1 MQQFEGILEIRFS
14 DRTDLTASVYRFG
27 PELSLCWTSSGDV
40 TCEHQVRPRNQ
51 ENVGGWV
58 REVSDLFS
66 KQVPNLRLHARKMT
80 ESDVSRFP
88 LHLQLR

>member
-1 MQQFEGILEIRFS
+1 MQQLEGLLEIRFS

-27 PELSLCWTSSGDV
+27 QELSLCWTSVGDI

-51 ENVGGWV
+51 ENIGGWV

-66 KQVPNLRLHARKMT
+66 KQVRTYDFIPR
-80 ESDVSRFP
+80 S
-88 LHLQLR
+88 